1 MSLTLNSPTRTA
13 ASTKGVRGAKSL
25 ADDCVELVGAWLD
38 RAAVLHK
45 KPHASSQRLA
55 DLLKD
60 PDGPAFAL
68 GFVDRVLRPEDLRV
82 AARALRELGK
92 NPPAFLT
99 GVLRSLLRL
108 GAWFAPVFPV
118 IVVPI
123 ARKALKT
130 LIGHLIIDASDASL
144 ERTLKRLTKRGDQLN
159 INLLGEAVLG
169 AAEANKRFEGIERLI
184 ERPDVTYVSVKV
196 SSVVAQ
202 LSMWSYDHTADRVV
216 DRLVPLYEKA
226 AATNPP
232 TFINLDMEEYRDLE
246 MTLDVFQRVLDRDSL
261 RNYYGGIVMQAY
273 LPEALDAMKRL
284 SKFAIARVAAGGA
297 QLKVR
302 VVKGANLQME
312 QVDAA
317 LHDWPV
323 AVLPSKQESDTNYK
337 RVLEW
342 SLTPE
347 RAKAIRIGVAGH
359 NLFDLAF
366 SHLLATSRGVRE
378 HVDFEMLVGMAPDQA
393 DAVRETV
400 GPLIL
405 YTPVVHSHEFDAA
418 VGYLVRRLDENAS
431 PENFMSAVF
440 DLHDHS
446 DVFAREEARFRA
458 SLEAMT
464 QKSPSP
470 SRTQDRTLET
480 RPRTL
485 AAPIEFH
492 NEPDTDLALPANQVW
507 ARGIYRHAA
516 SAEGQAAGRETL
528 TEGAISDELGTI
540 DGRIEID
547 SIVEGAR
554 RSGKK
559 WAAKGAEARAK
570 ILVKA
575 AAELGVRR
583 GEILS
588 VMMQEAG
595 KTLAESDPEISEAI
609 DFARYYASQAMEME
623 QLEGARFSPVGLTVV
638 APPWNFPVAIPTG
651 SVTSALAAGSAV
663 IIKPAP
669 QVRRCA
675 AVMVEALWAAGVPR
689 DVLRLVDVSE
699 GELGRALISHEGVDR
714 VILTGGFDTAALFR
728 SWRADLPVLA
738 ETSGKNALVITPSA
752 DIDLAVADLVKSAFG
767 HAGQK
772 CSAASLVILVGSVA
786 QSERFWRQL
795 EDAVNTLEVGWPQS
809 QPETTMNPIIEP
821 PAAKLRSGLTELGP
835 GEKWLS
841 EPRQLDDTERL
852 WTPGVRLGVAPGS
865 TFHQTEYFGPILGVM
880 TAKTLKDAV
889 EYQNAVEY
897 GLTAGIHSLDPDE
910 VSYWLDHVDGGNLY
924 VNRGITGAIVRRQ
937 PFGGWKKSSVG
948 PTAKAGG
955 PNYLFGFGTLS
966 SSELNPQALAPTVEV
981 APEFHEVLEAAGET
995 LGPDERESLTQALR
1009 ADQDA
1014 YERHFGASVDVS
1026 QVGVERNVFRYR
1038 AHEAVVR
1045 ASSLTPLVDVLR
1057 VVLAGL
1063 RAGARVHLS
1072 SSDALPESIRQ
1083 VLATPSGARPA
1094 LVGVNVETEL
1104 QFVERVRLDPPE
1116 RIRLLGG
1123 NANVMYVH
1131 FDGNPAVAVWDHDVT
1146 QSGRVEML
1154 PFVREQAVS
1163 ITAHRFGAPDPRFL
1177 ALTV

>member
-1 MSLTLNSPTRTA
+1 MPA
-13 ASTKGVRGAKSL
+13 ATPPMTSGAKGVRGAKAL
-25 ADDCVELVGAWLD
+25 ADESVDQVRHWLD
-38 RAAVLHK
+38 RAAALHK

-82 AARALRELGK
+82 AARALRELGS
-92 NPPAFLT
+92 NPPSFLQ
-99 GVLRSLLRL
+99 GPLRGLLQL
-108 GAWFAPVFPV
+108 GATFAPLFPGL
-118 IVVPI
+118 VVPV
-123 ARKALKT
+123 ARRALKA

-144 ERTLKRLTKRGDQLN
+144 ERTLKKLTKKGDQLN

-169 AAEANKRFEGIERLI
+169 QAEARKRLEGIERLI
-184 ERPDVTYVSVKV
+184 ARPDVTYVSVKV

-202 LSMWSYDHTADRVV
+202 LSMWSYDQTVERVV
-216 DRLVPLYEKA
+216 DTLVPLYEKA
-226 AATNPP
+226 STTSPP

-261 RNYYGGIVMQAY
+261 RNYYGGIVLQAY

-284 SKFAIARVAAGGA
+284 SDFAIQRVDAGGG
-297 QLKVR
+297 QMKVR

-347 RAKAIRIGVAGH
+347 HARAIRIGVAGH

-366 SHLLATSRGVRE
+366 AHLLATKRGVVE

-400 GPLIL
+400 GRLIL

-440 DLHDHS
+440 DLHDHEE
-446 DVFAREEARFRA
+446 VFDREQQRFRA
-458 SLEAMT
+458 SLDNLGH
-464 QKSPSP
+464 KPPSP
-470 SRTQDRTLET
+470 QRIQDRTLET
-480 RPRTL
+480 RPRTVGS
-485 AAPIEFH
+485 AETFH
-492 NEPDTDLALPANQVW
+492 NEPDTDMAIAANQEWV
-507 ARGIYRHAA
+507 RGIYRHAN
-516 SAEGQAAGRETL
+516 SPEGQAAGLETL
-528 TEGAISDELGTI
+528 EEGAIPDSLGPI

-547 SIVEGAR
+547 GMVATLRRGGA
-554 RSGKK
+554 K
-559 WAAKGAEARAK
+559 WAARGAEARAK
-570 ILVKA
+570 ILLKA
-575 AAELGVRR
+575 AAELSVRR
-583 GEILS
+583 GDILS

-609 DFARYYASQAMEME
+609 DFARYYASQAL
-623 QLEGARFSPVGLTVV
+623 QLESLNGARFQPVRLTMV

-663 IIKPAP
+663 VIKPAP

-689 DVLRLVDVSE
+689 DVLVLADVSE
-699 GELGRALISHEGVDR
+699 GELGRALVSHNGVDR

-772 CSAASLVILVGSVA
+772 CSAASLAILVGSVG
-786 QSERFWRQL
+786 QSKRFWRQL
-795 EDAVNTLEVGWPQS
+795 DDAVRTLVVDWPAN
-809 QPETTMNPIIEP
+809 PLAMMNPVIEP
-821 PAAKLRSGLTELGP
+821 PGPKLRQGLTELGP
-835 GEKWLS
+835 GESWLIAP
-841 EPRQLDDTERL
+841 EQRDDTGRL
-852 WTPGVRLGVAPGS
+852 WSPGVRTGVSAGS

-880 TAKTLKDAV
+880 TAKNLDEALA
-889 EYQNAVEY
+889 YQNGVDY

-910 VSYWLDHVDGGNLY
+910 VSYWLERVEAGNVY

-937 PFGGWKKSSVG
+937 PFGGWKRSSVG

-955 PNYLFGFGTLS
+955 PNYLFGFGELS
-966 SSELNPQALAPTVEV
+966 RARATTATVEQPSGDPWHAV
-981 APEFHEVLEAAGET
+981 VTAASSYLSDE
-995 LGPDERESLTQALR
+995 EREGLLRGVADDETQWR
-1009 ADQDA
+1009 
-1014 YERHFGASVDVS
+1014 EHFGASVDLS

-1045 ASSLTPLVDVLR
+1045 ASSWTPLADVLR

-1063 RAGARVHLS
+1063 RTRSRVTLS
-1072 SSDALPESIRQ
+1072 TSDGLPDT
-1083 VLATPSGARPA
+1083 VLALLSRPDGERPTLA
-1094 LVGVNVETEL
+1094 GYHKETEL
-1104 QFVERVRLDPPE
+1104 EFVERVRLSPPD

-1123 NANVMYVH
+1123 NASVMYVH
-1131 FDGNPAVAVWDHDVT
+1131 FDGDPAVAVWDNEVT
-1146 QSGRVEML
+1146 EAGRIEML

-1163 ITAHRFGAPDPRFL
+1163 VTAHRFGAPDPRFL
-1177 ALTV
+1177 SLEV